1 MARSDRADMSSV
13 VGIDPGATGALVRLD
28 AKDLKVRGVWDCPQD
43 DVEWR
48 ELMECLNWD
57 TPPWL
62 AVVERQQYMPKGGRM
77 QGGKSAFSLG
87 VNYGIWQGVLKGLAV
102 ETITVPPTAWQRYV
116 YGSGTAGGPK
126 ERALR
131 RAKELFPDMP
141 LVPDGCRVER
151 HGRADAA
158 LIALYGVGVLKK
170 RGLI

>member
-1 MARSDRADMSSV
+1 MSSV
-13 VGIDPGATGALVRLD
+13 VGIDPGATGALVWLD
-28 AKDLKVRGVWDCPQD
+28 AKDLKPRGVWDCPQD
-43 DVEWR
+43 DGELR
-48 ELMECLNWD
+48 ELVECLNWGD
-57 TPPWL
+57 SWSTRPRL

-77 QGGKSAFSLG
+77 QGGKSTFSLG
-87 VNYGIWQGVLKGLAV
+87 VNYGVWLGVLYAV
-102 ETITVPPTAWQRYV
+102 GVEVITVPPAAWQRYV
-116 YGSGTAGGPK
+116 YDSGGVGDPK
-126 ERALR
+126 ERSIR

>member
-1 MARSDRADMSSV
+1 MSSV
-13 VGIDPGATGALVRLD
+13 VGIDPGATGALVWLD

-43 DVEWR
+43 DGELR
-48 ELMECLNWD
+48 ELVECLNWGD
-57 TPPWL
+57 SWSVRPRL
-62 AVVERQQYMPKGGRM
+62 AVVERQQYMPKGGRV

-87 VNYGIWQGVLKGLAV
+87 VNYGVWLGMLCAV
-102 ETITVPPTAWQRYV
+102 VVEVITVPPAAWQRYV
-116 YGSGTAGGPK
+116 YGGGAVGDPK
-126 ERALR
+126 TRALR

>member
-1 MARSDRADMSSV
+1 MSSI
-13 VGIDPGATGALVRLD
+13 VGIDPGATGALVWLD
-28 AKDLKVRGVWDCPQD
+28 AKELKVHGIWDCPQD
-43 DVEWR
+43 NVEWG
-48 ELMECLNWD
+48 ELVEYLNWG
-57 TPPWL
+57 TPPRL
-62 AVVERQQYMPKGGRM
+62 AVVERQQYMPKGGRV

-87 VNYGIWQGVLKGLAV
+87 VNYGVWLGVLYAV
-102 ETITVPPTAWQRYV
+102 GVEVITVPPAAWQRYV
-116 YGSGTAGGPK
+116 YGNGAVGDPK
-126 ERALR
+126 TRALR

>member
-1 MARSDRADMSSV
+1 MSGV
-13 VGIDPGATGALVRLD
+13 IGIDPGATGALVWLD
-28 AKDLKVRGVWDCPQD
+28 SGTLKVLGVWDCPKD
-43 DVEWR
+43 EAEWR
-48 ELMECLNWD
+48 ELVECLNWD
-57 TPPWL
+57 TPPRL

-87 VNYGIWQGVLKGLAV
+87 MNYGVWLGVLSAV
-102 ETITVPPTAWQRYV
+102 GVEVITVPPTAWQRYV
-116 YGSGTAGGPK
+116 YGGGAVGDPK
-126 ERALR
+126 TRALR

-170 RGLI
+170 RGRI

>member
-1 MARSDRADMSSV
+1 
-13 VGIDPGATGALVRLD
+13 
-28 AKDLKVRGVWDCPQD
+28 
-43 DVEWR
+43 
-48 ELMECLNWD
+48 
-57 TPPWL
+57 
-62 AVVERQQYMPKGGRM
+62 MPKGGRI

-116 YGSGTAGGPK
+116 YGSGAVGRPK

>member
-1 MARSDRADMSSV
+1 MMSSV
-13 VGIDPGATGALVRLD
+13 VGIDPGATGALVWLD
-28 AKDLKVRGVWDCPQD
+28 SKSLKVLGVWDCPKD

-57 TPPWL
+57 TPPRL

-87 VNYGIWQGVLKGLAV
+87 VNYGVWLGGLCSVGV
-102 ETITVPPTAWQRYV
+102 ETITVPPTAWQRYI
-116 YGSGTAGGPK
+116 YGSGAVGDPK
-126 ERALR
+126 ERSIR